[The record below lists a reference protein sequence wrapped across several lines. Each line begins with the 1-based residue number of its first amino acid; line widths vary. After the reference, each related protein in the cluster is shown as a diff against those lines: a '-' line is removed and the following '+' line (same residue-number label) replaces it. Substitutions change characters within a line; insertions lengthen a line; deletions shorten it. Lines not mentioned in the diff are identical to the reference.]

1 MLSRAPPHPESSWWR
16 VEAATRHTQRCMQ
29 DMAHD
34 AGKMCVHFSSE
45 RTAIPE
51 VLDSSEECVHVGLN
65 EGHIQVQIC
74 MHVALPG

>member
-1 MLSRAPPHPESSWWR
+1 
-16 VEAATRHTQRCMQ
+16 MQ